1 MTTAGQADR
10 KRRRHY
16 LWVAA
21 SLALSAALLGW
32 IVAKM
37 DVATFEATMRR
48 VDWWWVAAAYCAVLL
63 YHVFRAHR
71 TSIMLTPRVATGVLF
86 PTICL
91 QAAIRNV
98 APTWFGDVSLVYLLR
113 RFHSVALTQGSAMI
127 VLLRVLDMFAMLAA
141 ACLALVLPGINLD
154 PRVRATVSV
163 ALAVVVLI
171 GAALFL
177 VRQYSPRAN
186 SVYVRR
192 LEGSFLANAIDRA
205 KHTALNIAWHL
216 HEMSRLHL
224 LPKLLVDTTL
234 MWTAMY
240 VAFVCYLHA
249 LNAGLGLSQVL
260 WLFILL
266 LPVDLV
272 PTPTP
277 GNLGAFEAA
286 WFVVLLVLGVSA
298 DQATVL
304 AVSSHVLIL
313 LSAPLLLAFWLGGRL
328 LAGRGEASLSSSA
341 G

>member
-1 MTTAGQADR
+1 MTKAGQTDR
-10 KRRRHY
+10 KRWRHY
-16 LWVAA
+16 LWVAV

-32 IVAKM
+32 IFAMM
-37 DVATFEATMRR
+37 DVAAFEATMRR
-48 VDWWWVAAAYCAVLL
+48 VDWRWVAAAYCAVLV

-71 TSIMLTPRVATGVLF
+71 TSIMLTPRVGTSVLF
-86 PTICL
+86 PTFCL

-98 APTWFGDVSLVYLLR
+98 APTWFGDLSLVYLLR
-113 RFHSVALTQGSAMI
+113 RFHSVAMTQGSAMI
-127 VLLRVLDMFAMLAA
+127 LLLRVLDMFAMLAA
-141 ACLALVLPGINLD
+141 ACLALLLPGINLD

-186 SVYVRR
+186 NAYVRR
-192 LEGSFLANAIDRA
+192 LGVSFLAHAIDRA
-205 KHTALNIAWHL
+205 KNTALNTAWHL

-224 LPKLLVDTTL
+224 LPKLVVDTAL

-240 VAFVCYLHA
+240 LAFVCYLHA
-249 LNAGLGLSQVL
+249 LHADLGLLQVL
-260 WLFILL
+260 WLFVLL

-277 GNLGAFEAA
+277 GNLGAYEAA
-286 WFVVLLVLGVSA
+286 WFVVLLVLGVNA
-298 DQATVL
+298 DRAMVL
-304 AVSSHVLIL
+304 AVSSHVLML

-328 LAGRGEASLSSSA
+328 LTGRANASLTSSA